1 MLQLKN
7 ISKKFNKQ
15 IVLDSVNYNFSHAGL
30 YYLLGESGSGKTT
43 LINIIASIEKQDS
56 GEVIYNGLSL
66 NKASS
71 NIVASY
77 RHSIIG
83 MIFQNFNLVPYF
95 SVNENFKLVNGRNQK
110 RYQKFKDLL
119 TRLGVEKLID
129 NYPHQISGGEQ
140 QRVALSRTLAF
151 NHKIII
157 ADEPTGSL
165 DSSNAAIV
173 MNELV
178 RVSKEKLVIV
188 ITHDI
193 ELTNK
198 YKGTIIKIQKGIING
213 KEAKSN
219 YFEVNNLV
227 TKNIDLV
234 VIIKNALK
242 SIKLR
247 KLNYILLVAVVTL
260 ILSSLLIVL
269 SAFNGF
275 RSYSQHLSST
285 RIDSNYF
292 NVYKY
297 VNQESVYFKI
307 DELNLDQSNLELSI
321 DYENLAN
328 NYFKQLF
335 SLPDNDF
342 YEVKIINGLGSSVY
356 VNSLFD
362 DLYDSSVIKLDG
374 YILVPY
380 KESSK
385 FSYERI
391 KIEKEVIIENV
402 IKETNIY
409 NVAKVYLSFDHF
421 ISLFEEV
428 KLPLIASK
436 INLDTLNFSEYH
448 FNYSEYIGLYGLRFD
463 FDNYYKRKEI
473 SEQLALRDDVFTF
486 FNSPFSKDFFQ
497 LRLNDE
503 IFETT
508 LSELTDSLELI
519 VSILAL
525 TLVFTLVNIGAL
537 VISYSFRKRRFE
549 LSILKVFG
557 ATNFEL
563 LINLIFEVAIVAI
576 AVMLLTALIY
586 LVSYSY
592 MRVLISNGNI
602 ADYNYLP
609 ISFTSIVQIA
619 SVLMFVLVIGSTES
633 IRSIY
638 RINVSENLRN
648 D

>member
-1 MLQLKN
+1 
-7 ISKKFNKQ
+7 
-15 IVLDSVNYNFSHAGL
+15 
-30 YYLLGESGSGKTT
+30 
-43 LINIIASIEKQDS
+43 
-56 GEVIYNGLSL
+56 
-66 NKASS
+66 
-71 NIVASY
+71 
-77 RHSIIG
+77 
-83 MIFQNFNLVPYF
+83 
-95 SVNENFKLVNGRNQK
+95 
-110 RYQKFKDLL
+110 
-119 TRLGVEKLID
+119 
-129 NYPHQISGGEQ
+129 
-140 QRVALSRTLAF
+140 
-151 NHKIII
+151 
-157 ADEPTGSL
+157 
-165 DSSNAAIV
+165 
-173 MNELV
+173 
-178 RVSKEKLVIV
+178 
-188 ITHDI
+188 
-193 ELTNK
+193 
-198 YKGTIIKIQKGIING
+198 
-213 KEAKSN
+213 
-219 YFEVNNLV
+219 
-227 TKNIDLV
+227 
-234 VIIKNALK
+234 
-242 SIKLR
+242 
-247 KLNYILLVAVVTL
+247 
-260 ILSSLLIVL
+260 
-269 SAFNGF
+269 
-275 RSYSQHLSST
+275 
-285 RIDSNYF
+285 
-292 NVYKY
+292 
-297 VNQESVYFKI
+297 
-307 DELNLDQSNLELSI
+307 
-321 DYENLAN
+321 
-328 NYFKQLF
+328 
-335 SLPDNDF
+335 
-342 YEVKIINGLGSSVY
+342 
-356 VNSLFD
+356 
-362 DLYDSSVIKLDG
+362 
-374 YILVPY
+374 VPY

-391 KIEKEVIIENV
+391 KIDKEVIIDHV
-402 IKETNIY
+402 VKETNIY
-409 NVAKVYLSFDHF
+409 NVAKVYLSIDHF
-421 ISLFEEV
+421 IRLFEEV

-436 INLDTLNFSEYH
+436 MNLDALNFSDYH

-473 SEQLALRDDVFTF
+473 SEQLSLRDDVFTF
-486 FNSPFSKDFFQ
+486 FNSPVNKDFFQ

-609 ISFTSIVQIA
+609 ISLTSIVQIA

>member
-15 IVLDSVNYNFSHAGL
+15 IVLDSVNYTFSHAGL

-66 NKASS
+66 NKVSS

-77 RHSIIG
+77 RHSIMG
-83 MIFQNFNLVPYF
+83 MIFQNFNLVPYLT
-95 SVNENFKLVNGRNQK
+95 VNENFKLVNGKNQK
-110 RYQKFKDLL
+110 RYEKFKDLL

-151 NHKIII
+151 NHRIII

-247 KLNYILLVAVVTL
+247 KLNYILLVAVLTL
-260 ILSSLLIVL
+260 ILSALLIVL

-307 DELNLDQSNLELSI
+307 DELNLDQSNLGLSI

-374 YILVPY
+374 YILVPF

-391 KIEKEVIIENV
+391 KIEKEVIIEKV

-463 FDNYYKRKEI
+463 FENYYKRKEI
-473 SEQLALRDDVFTF
+473 SEQLSIRDDVFTF
-486 FNSPFSKDFFQ
+486 FNSPVNKDFFQ

-563 LINLIFEVAIVAI
+563 LINLIFEVAIVAM

-619 SVLMFVLVIGSTES
+619 SVLIFVLVIGSTES